1 MIPDIDR
8 IQSGNAQTRRH
19 GCVWNFKEGF
29 FSNTTEAKNGMIQ
42 RHRISLRVLTCL
54 TRMELMKQCG
64 SKGSLVVAFGS
75 SVLTDADGCGWVNAQ
90 QDRGVVQKVLPDSV
104 VYRINYGTVLAAH
117 IISPAEVMGSYPY
130 GADMYMRP

>member
-1 MIPDIDR
+1 
-8 IQSGNAQTRRH
+8 
-19 GCVWNFKEGF
+19 
-29 FSNTTEAKNGMIQ
+29 MIQ

-117 IISPAEVMGSYPY
+117 IISPAEVMGS
-130 GADMYMRP
+130 